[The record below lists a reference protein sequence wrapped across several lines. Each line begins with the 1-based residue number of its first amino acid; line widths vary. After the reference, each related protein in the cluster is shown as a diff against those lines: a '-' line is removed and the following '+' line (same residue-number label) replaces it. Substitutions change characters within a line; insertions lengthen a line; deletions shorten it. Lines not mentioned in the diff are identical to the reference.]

1 MSEFNFDGLG
11 IEELLQVQK
20 RLSPLRSDWKA
31 IETAKKRKHSLLKE
45 LTNKVEALDD
55 SFYVIDES

>member
-20 RLSPLRSDWKA
+20 NGYHLKKQKKQLKRLEQSR
-31 IETAKKRKHSLLKE
+31 RH
-45 LTNKVEALDD
+45 
-55 SFYVIDES
+55 

>member
-20 RLSPLRSDWKA
+20 NGYRYR
-31 IETAKKRKHSLLKE
+31 KKRLKS
-45 LTNKVEALDD
+45 N
-55 SFYVIDES
+55 